1 MHIESLKKGDII
13 LSASQTKALL
23 QYGRASGHAKAYA
36 SGTLLSAYAG
46 GSGGGGFFTGGSGG
60 SSGMS
65 GSYNNNTAN
74 VAKAAENAADS
85 VSEAADEFKEKIDE
99 IEIQL
104 NRMDRSLQKLTDSI
118 ETYSYDLTKQSSVAD
133 QAMNQIRSNLGT
145 LQQAYNRYIQEA
157 NSVGLNESWASK
169 VRDGSINIETITD
182 ESLMDQIKD
191 YQNWYEKALDVEDTI
206 ADYQSQLLDLATEKL
221 DNIEQ
226 YFENRTNYNDEF
238 GYLTDISTLQDALNK
253 LTTELDKQ
261 VLAGVIKEGSNEF
274 YEAMS
279 KISEAQQR
287 LIEATLKKYQD
298 IIDNLDRISTTLDNS
313 IALKE
318 ARGEPITEEDYQ
330 RPLEVAN
337 EQIDELYKKR
347 EQLLKQ
353 QAIYDVGSELYDDY
367 AEQIAD
373 IDDEI
378 YGLLGDIEDLKD
390 KIWEVRWEP
399 FFDGMEAAE
408 NLRNEMDE
416 IRGLLGDE
424 AFIGSD
430 GGLTSDGLTNLA
442 LISSAMN
449 VEKQRIRD
457 FQEAISKLNEDLDAG
472 NISTSEYE
480 EQLSSFLSEIRS
492 GVSTVN
498 DYEDEILSLHEE
510 MLKAENDIIQ
520 NSIEKYQKLNKERQ
534 QSDSY
539 ARNIRNQTKE
549 INQIEAQLSAL
560 SGVTNES
567 ALRQKKLLEA
577 QLAELQDELNQTQQD
592 HAYDVRDQG
601 YQNLSDSLNE
611 ELENTLDNIKYNSSE
626 QERVIS
632 EMLNHIV
639 NNYADAYD
647 KINQIISDTGLVP
660 SDGFQQVIDNIGS
673 QSGAE
678 SQVNDSNTIAPDY
691 NPSDF
696 TNINTG
702 QIQSGSNQSHNDFIE
717 SEIKKEPNIDN
728 RPVAQITLKPTSISI
743 EEGKSATI
751 SANIRPTDAANKS
764 VKWSSS
770 NTAVATVSNGV
781 VKGIKPGSAQITCA
795 ALDGSGVSATAT
807 VVVIKKPDPPKP
819 QPPASSGGDG
829 IPRVGDV
836 VTFTG
841 SYFYDSWGQN
851 PAGNLY
857 SGIAGGVVIDAY
869 SASKYGGGA
878 SFTGGYDVHIKSAD
892 GRYGDLGWVSL
903 NQISGYATGTKGV
916 TSPVEIA
923 RVDEMGKELRIKR
936 GGDIYEMFHYGD
948 AVVPK
953 HMTDN
958 LFTLADHTNE
968 IMETINSVDRNGGEI
983 TINNNYDSLLHVDGN
998 VDKDALPGLQEL
1010 LFKSYQYTSKQ
1021 MKRDATLQGIRRT
1034 L

>member
-1 MHIESLKKGDII
+1 M
-13 LSASQTKALL
+13 Q
-23 QYGRASGHAKAYA
+23 
-36 SGTLLSAYAG
+36 
-46 GSGGGGFFTGGSGG
+46 
-60 SSGMS
+60 
-65 GSYNNNTAN
+65 
-74 VAKAAENAADS
+74 
-85 VSEAADEFKEKIDE
+85 
-99 IEIQL
+99 
-104 NRMDRSLQKLTDSI
+104 
-118 ETYSYDLTKQSSVAD
+118 
-133 QAMNQIRSNLGT
+133 
-145 LQQAYNRYIQEA
+145 
-157 NSVGLNESWASK
+157 
-169 VRDGSINIETITD
+169 
-182 ESLMDQIKD
+182 
-191 YQNWYEKALDVEDTI
+191 DTI
-206 ADYQSQLLDLATEKL
+206 ADYQSQLLDLATQKL

-226 YFENRTNYNDEF
+226 YFENRTDYNDEF
-238 GYLTDISTLQDALNK
+238 GYLTPITDLQKALDTFTN
-253 LTTELDKQ
+253 ELDKQ
-261 VLAGVIKEGSNEF
+261 VNSGVIKEFSNEW
-274 YEAMS
+274 YDAQ
-279 KISEAQQR
+279 KRISEMQQA

-313 IALKE
+313 LELKE
-318 ARGEPITEEDYQ
+318 ARGDTITEDDYQ

-337 EQIDELYKKR
+337 QQIDELYKKR

-353 QAIYDVGSELYDDY
+353 QAIYDVGSAKYDEY
-367 AEQIAD
+367 ADQIAD
-373 IDDEI
+373 VDDEI

-390 KIWEVRWEP
+390 SIWEVRWQP

-408 NLRNEMDE
+408 NLRDEMDQV
-416 IRGLLGDE
+416 RDLLDSD
-424 AFIGSD
+424 AFVD
-430 GGLTSDGLTNLA
+430 TKGGLTSEGITNLS

-449 VEKQRIRD
+449 VAKQEIRD
-457 FQEAISKLNEDLDAG
+457 YQEALKKLDEDLAAG

-480 EQLSSFLSEIRS
+480 EQQKDFLDQIRESVGVVEDYKSSIVDLY
-492 GVSTVN
+492 T
-498 DYEDEILSLHEE
+498 E
-510 MLKAENDIIQ
+510 MLEKENDVVQESISKYKDLLDIRKQ
-520 NSIEKYQKLNKERQ
+520 N
-534 QSDSY
+534 DSY
-539 ARNIRNQTKE
+539 SRNIKNQTKE

-577 QLAELQDELNQTQQD
+577 QLAELQDELDQTQQD

-611 ELENTLDNIKYNSSE
+611 QLNDTLDNIKYNSSE

-660 SDGFQQVIDNIGS
+660 SDQFQQVIDNLGS

-696 TNINTG
+696 TNVNTG

-728 RPVAQITLKPTSISI
+728 RPVAQITLKPTSISV

-764 VKWSSS
+764 VEWRSS

-781 VKGIKPGSAQITCA
+781 VKGVKPGSAQITCA
-795 ALDGSGVSATAT
+795 ALDGSGVSATAGVT
-807 VVVIKKPDPPKP
+807 VTEKPKP
-819 QPPASSGGDG
+819 APAPSPSGGGDG
-829 IPRVGDV
+829 VPRVGDV

-841 SYFYDSWGQN
+841 SYFYDSWGKR
-851 PAGNLY
+851 PAGSRY
-857 SGIAGGVVIDAY
+857 SGVAGGVVIDAY
-869 SASKYGGGA
+869 SSKKYGGSGNR
-878 SFTGGYDVHIKSAD
+878 TGGYDVHIKSAD

-903 NQISGYATGTKGV
+903 NQISGYATGTKGI
-916 TSPVEIA
+916 TNPVEIA

-936 GGDIYEMFHYGD
+936 GGDIYEMFRYGD

-968 IMETINSVDRNGGEI
+968 VMETINSADRGSGGDV
-983 TINNNYDSLLHVDGN
+983 TVNNNYDSLLTVNGN
-998 VDKDALPGLQEL
+998 IDKDTFPGVKKMCEL
-1010 LFKSYQYTSKQ
+1010 ACQYTSKEL
-1021 MKRDATLQGIRRT
+1021 KKDARYMGITRT

>member
-1 MHIESLKKGDII
+1 
-13 LSASQTKALL
+13 
-23 QYGRASGHAKAYA
+23 
-36 SGTLLSAYAG
+36 
-46 GSGGGGFFTGGSGG
+46 
-60 SSGMS
+60 
-65 GSYNNNTAN
+65 
-74 VAKAAENAADS
+74 
-85 VSEAADEFKEKIDE
+85 
-99 IEIQL
+99 
-104 NRMDRSLQKLTDSI
+104 
-118 ETYSYDLTKQSSVAD
+118 
-133 QAMNQIRSNLGT
+133 
-145 LQQAYNRYIQEA
+145 
-157 NSVGLNESWASK
+157 
-169 VRDGSINIETITD
+169 
-182 ESLMDQIKD
+182 
-191 YQNWYEKALDVEDTI
+191 
-206 ADYQSQLLDLATEKL
+206 
-221 DNIEQ
+221 
-226 YFENRTNYNDEF
+226 
-238 GYLTDISTLQDALNK
+238 
-253 LTTELDKQ
+253 
-261 VLAGVIKEGSNEF
+261 
-274 YEAMS
+274 MS
-279 KISEAQQR
+279 KISEAQDA

-313 IALKE
+313 LELKE
-318 ARGEPITEEDYQ
+318 ARGDQITEEDYQ

-353 QAIYDVGSELYDDY
+353 QAIYDVGSAKYDDY
-367 AEQIAD
+367 ADQIAD

-390 KIWEVRWEP
+390 SIWEVRWQP

-416 IRGLLGDE
+416 VRDLLDSDAFVDE
-424 AFIGSD
+424 N
-430 GGLTSDGLTNLA
+430 GGLTAEGITNLG

-449 VEKQRIRD
+449 VEKQRVRD
-457 FQEAISKLNEDLDAG
+457 LNEAIVKLSEDLDNG

-480 EQLSSFLSEIRS
+480 EQLKDFTDQIYESTGVISDYQSEIIDLWQ
-492 GVSTVN
+492 TQL
-498 DYEDEILSLHEE
+498 E
-510 MLKAENDIIQ
+510 AENEVIQ
-520 NSIEKYQKLNKERQ
+520 SSIDKHKELLQ
-534 QSDSY
+534 AKKDNDSY
-539 ARNIRNQTKE
+539 SRNVKDQTKE
-549 INQIEAQLSAL
+549 INQIQAQISAL
-560 SGVTNES
+560 SGVNNES
-567 ALRQKKLLEA
+567 AKAELKRLT
-577 QLAELQDELNQTQQD
+577 AELQTQQQALSD
-592 HAYDVRDQG
+592 LQSDREYEVRQTG
-601 YQNLSDSLNE
+601 YENLSSDLEDAMNE
-611 ELENTLDNIKYNSSE
+611 SIEAVKYNADE

-632 EMLNHIV
+632 EMLNNVV
-639 NNYADAYD
+639 NNYKDAYGQ
-647 KINQIISDTGLVP
+647 INQIISNTGIVP
-660 SDGFQQVIDNIGS
+660 SDQFQQVIDNLGS

-696 TNINTG
+696 TNVNTG

-717 SEIKKEPNIDN
+717 DEIKKEPNIDN

-764 VKWSSS
+764 VEWRSS

-781 VKGIKPGSAQITCA
+781 VKGVKPGSAQITCA
-795 ALDGSGVSATAT
+795 ALDGSGVSATAGVT
-807 VVVIKKPDPPKP
+807 VTEKPKP
-819 QPPASSGGDG
+819 APAPSPSGGGDG
-829 IPRVGDV
+829 VPRVGDV

-841 SYFYDSWGQN
+841 SYFYDSWGKR
-851 PAGNLY
+851 PAGSRY
-857 SGIAGGVVIDAY
+857 SGVAGGVVIDAY
-869 SASKYGGGA
+869 SSKKYGGSGNR
-878 SFTGGYDVHIKSAD
+878 TGGYDVHIKSAD

-903 NQISGYATGTKGV
+903 NQISGYATGTKGI
-916 TSPVEIA
+916 TNPVEIA

-936 GGDIYEMFHYGD
+936 GGDIYEMFRYGD

>member
-1 MHIESLKKGDII
+1 MIS
-13 LSASQTKALL
+13 
-23 QYGRASGHAKAYA
+23 
-36 SGTLLSAYAG
+36 
-46 GSGGGGFFTGGSGG
+46 
-60 SSGMS
+60 
-65 GSYNNNTAN
+65 
-74 VAKAAENAADS
+74 
-85 VSEAADEFKEKIDE
+85 
-99 IEIQL
+99 
-104 NRMDRSLQKLTDSI
+104 
-118 ETYSYDLTKQSSVAD
+118 D
-133 QAMNQIRSNLGT
+133 QAMNQIRNNLTT

-157 NSVGLNESWASK
+157 NSVGLDEAWASK

-182 ESLMDQIKD
+182 ESLMDKIKD
-191 YQNWYEKALDVEDTI
+191 YENWYNKALDVQDII

-238 GYLTDISTLQDALNK
+238 GYLTDISTLQDAVNK
-253 LTTELDKQ
+253 LTAELDKQ

-279 KISEAQQR
+279 KISEAQDA

-313 IALKE
+313 LELKE
-318 ARGEPITEEDYQ
+318 VRGDTITEDDYQ

-353 QAIYDVGSELYDDY
+353 QGIYDVGSELYDDY

-408 NLRNEMDE
+408 NLRKEMDE
-416 IRGLLGDE
+416 VRGWLKDE
-424 AFIGSD
+424 SFIDES
-430 GGLTSDGLTNLA
+430 GGLTESGVTNIA
-442 LISSAMN
+442 LISAAMN
-449 VEKQRIRD
+449 NTKQQIKDYSTALEKLEQD
-457 FQEAISKLNEDLDAG
+457 LNAG
-472 NISTSEYE
+472 NISTSEFE
-480 EQLSSFLSEIRS
+480 EQQKDFLDQIRGSVGVVEDYKSSIIDLY
-492 GVSTVN
+492 T
-498 DYEDEILSLHEE
+498 E
-510 MLKAENDIIQ
+510 MLEKENEVVQDSISKQ
-520 NSIEKYQKLNKERQ
+520 EELMDVRKKNS
-534 QSDSY
+534 DY
-539 ARNIRNQTKE
+539 AKSIRNQTKE
-549 INQIEAQLSAL
+549 INQIQAQINAL
-560 SGVTNES
+560 SGSTNQSSIAE
-567 ALRQKKLLEA
+567 RKRLEA
-577 QLAELQDELNQTQQD
+577 QLAELQEELQSSQED
-592 HAYDVRDQG
+592 RAYDVRQSGLDG
-601 YQNLSDSLNE
+601 LSNDLNE
-611 ELENTLDNIKYNSSE
+611 ALDSTLNEITYNADK
-626 QERVIS
+626 QEEVIS
-632 EMLNHIV
+632 NMLNNV
-639 NNYADAYD
+639 LNNYKDVYS

-660 SDGFQQVIDNIGS
+660 SDQFQQVIDNLGS

-696 TNINTG
+696 THVNTG

-728 RPVAQITLKPTSISI
+728 RPVAQITLKPTSISV

-764 VKWSSS
+764 VKWTSS

-781 VKGIKPGSAQITCA
+781 VKGVKPGSAQITCA
-795 ALDGSGVSATAT
+795 ALDGSGVSATAGVT
-807 VVVIKKPDPPKP
+807 VTEKPKP
-819 QPPASSGGDG
+819 APAPSPSGGGDG
-829 IPRVGDV
+829 VPRVGDV

-841 SYFYDSWGQN
+841 SYFYDSWGKR
-851 PAGNLY
+851 PAGSRY
-857 SGIAGGVVIDAY
+857 SGVAGGVVIDAY
-869 SASKYGGGA
+869 SSKKYGGSGNR
-878 SFTGGYDVHIKSAD
+878 TGGYDVHIKSAD

-903 NQISGYATGTKGV
+903 NQISGYATGTKGI
-916 TSPVEIA
+916 TNPVEIA

-936 GGDIYEMFHYGD
+936 GGDIYEMFRYGD

-968 IMETINSVDRNGGEI
+968 VMETINNVDRSGGKEV
-983 TINNNYDSLLHVDGN
+983 TVNNNYESLLTVNGDIT
-998 VDKDALPGLQEL
+998 KETFPGVKKMCEL
-1010 LFKSYQYTSKQ
+1010 ACQYTSKEL
-1021 MKRDATLQGIRRT
+1021 KKDARYMGITRT

>member
-1 MHIESLKKGDII
+1 M
-13 LSASQTKALL
+13 KAWEVHK
-23 QYGRASGHAKAYA
+23 R
-36 SGTLLSAYAG
+36 
-46 GSGGGGFFTGGSGG
+46 
-60 SSGMS
+60 
-65 GSYNNNTAN
+65 TAWR
-74 VAKAAENAADS
+74 
-85 VSEAADEFKEKIDE
+85 SEPCEDNDEK
-99 IEIQL
+99 
-104 NRMDRSLQKLTDSI
+104 S
-118 ETYSYDLTKQSSVAD
+118 
-133 QAMNQIRSNLGT
+133 
-145 LQQAYNRYIQEA
+145 
-157 NSVGLNESWASK
+157 
-169 VRDGSINIETITD
+169 
-182 ESLMDQIKD
+182 
-191 YQNWYEKALDVEDTI
+191 LDVQDTI

-238 GYLTDISTLQDALNK
+238 GYLTPITDLQKALDTFTN
-253 LTTELDKQ
+253 ELDKQ
-261 VLAGVIKEGSNEF
+261 VNSGVIKEFSNEW
-274 YEAMS
+274 YD
-279 KISEAQQR
+279 AQERIAEMQDA

-313 IALKE
+313 LELKE
-318 ARGEPITEEDYQ
+318 ARGDTITEDDYQ

-337 EQIDELYKKR
+337 QQIDELYKKR
-347 EQLLKQ
+347 EKLLKQ
-353 QAIYDVGSELYDDY
+353 QAIYDVGSAKYDEY
-367 AEQIAD
+367 ADQIAD
-373 IDDEI
+373 VDDEI

-390 KIWEVRWEP
+390 SIWEVRWQP

-408 NLRNEMDE
+408 NLRDEMDE
-416 IRGLLGDE
+416 IRDLLDSD
-424 AFIGSD
+424 AFID
-430 GGLTSDGLTNLA
+430 ENGGLTAEGITNLS

-480 EQLSSFLSEIRS
+480 EQLDSFLSEIRS
-492 GVSTVN
+492 GVSAVN

-510 MLKAENDIIQ
+510 MLQAENDIIQ

-534 QSDSY
+534 ESDAY

-577 QLAELQDELNQTQQD
+577 QLAELQDELDQTQQD

-611 ELENTLDNIKYNSSE
+611 QLNDTLDNIKYNSAE

-660 SDGFQQVIDNIGS
+660 SDGFQQVIDNLGS

-728 RPVAQITLKPTSISI
+728 RPVAQITLKPTSISV

-764 VKWSSS
+764 VEWRSS
-770 NTAVATVSNGV
+770 NTSVATVSNGV
-781 VKGIKPGSAQITCA
+781 VRGVKPGSAQITCA
-795 ALDGSGVSATAT
+795 ALDGSGVSATAGVT
-807 VVVIKKPDPPKP
+807 VTEKPKP
-819 QPPASSGGDG
+819 VPAPSPSGGGDG
-829 IPRVGDV
+829 VPRVGDV

-841 SYFYDSWGQN
+841 SYFYDSWGKR
-851 PAGNLY
+851 PAGSRY
-857 SGIAGGVVIDAY
+857 SGVTGGVIIDAY
-869 SASKYGGGA
+869 SSKKYGGSGNR
-878 SFTGGYDVHIKSAD
+878 TGGYDVHIKSAD

-903 NQISGYATGTKGV
+903 NQISGYATGTKGI
-916 TSPVEIA
+916 TNPVEIA

-936 GGDIYEMFHYGD
+936 GGDIYEMFRYGD

-968 IMETINSVDRNGGEI
+968 IMETINSVDRNGGDVI
-983 TINNNYDSLLHVDGN
+983 VNNSYESLLTVNGN
-998 VDKDALPGLQEL
+998 IDKDTFPGVKKMCEL
-1010 LFKSYQYTSKQ
+1010 ACQYTSKEL
-1021 MKRDATLQGIRRT
+1021 KKDARYMGITRT

>member
-1 MHIESLKKGDII
+1 M
-13 LSASQTKALL
+13 
-23 QYGRASGHAKAYA
+23 
-36 SGTLLSAYAG
+36 
-46 GSGGGGFFTGGSGG
+46 
-60 SSGMS
+60 
-65 GSYNNNTAN
+65 
-74 VAKAAENAADS
+74 
-85 VSEAADEFKEKIDE
+85 E
-99 IEIQL
+99 IYVI
-104 NRMDRSLQKLTDSI
+104 S
-118 ETYSYDLTKQSSVAD
+118 D
-133 QAMNQIRSNLGT
+133 QAMNQIRNNLTT

-157 NSVGLNESWASK
+157 NSVGLDEAWASK

-182 ESLMDQIKD
+182 ESLMDKIKD
-191 YQNWYEKALDVEDTI
+191 YENWYNKALDVQDII

-238 GYLTDISTLQDALNK
+238 GYLTDISTLQDAVNK
-253 LTTELDKQ
+253 LTAELDKQ

-279 KISEAQQR
+279 KISEAQDA

-313 IALKE
+313 LELKE
-318 ARGEPITEEDYQ
+318 VRGDTITEDDYQ

-353 QAIYDVGSELYDDY
+353 QGIYDVGSELYDDY

-408 NLRNEMDE
+408 NLRKEMDE
-416 IRGLLGDE
+416 VRGWLKDE
-424 AFIGSD
+424 SFIDES
-430 GGLTSDGLTNLA
+430 GGLTESGVTNIA
-442 LISSAMN
+442 LISAAMN
-449 VEKQRIRD
+449 NTKQQIKDYSTALEKLEQD
-457 FQEAISKLNEDLDAG
+457 LNAG
-472 NISTSEYE
+472 NISTSEFE
-480 EQLSSFLSEIRS
+480 EQQKDFLDQIRGSVGVVEDYKSSIIDLY
-492 GVSTVN
+492 T
-498 DYEDEILSLHEE
+498 E
-510 MLKAENDIIQ
+510 MLEKENEVVQDSISKQ
-520 NSIEKYQKLNKERQ
+520 EELMDVRKKNS
-534 QSDSY
+534 DY
-539 ARNIRNQTKE
+539 AKSIRNQTKE
-549 INQIEAQLSAL
+549 INQIQAQINAL
-560 SGVTNES
+560 SGSTNQSSIAE
-567 ALRQKKLLEA
+567 RKRLEA
-577 QLAELQDELNQTQQD
+577 QLAELQEELQSSQED
-592 HAYDVRDQG
+592 RAYDVRQSGLDG
-601 YQNLSDSLNE
+601 LSNDLNE
-611 ELENTLDNIKYNSSE
+611 ALDSTLNEITYNADK
-626 QERVIS
+626 QEEVIS
-632 EMLNHIV
+632 NMLNNV
-639 NNYADAYD
+639 LNNYKDVYS

-660 SDGFQQVIDNIGS
+660 SDQFQQVIDNLGS

-696 TNINTG
+696 THVNTG

-728 RPVAQITLKPTSISI
+728 RPVAQITLKPTSISV

-764 VKWSSS
+764 VKWTSS

-781 VKGIKPGSAQITCA
+781 VKGVKPGSAQITCA
-795 ALDGSGVSATAT
+795 ALDGSGVSATAGVT
-807 VVVIKKPDPPKP
+807 VTEKPKP
-819 QPPASSGGDG
+819 APAPSPSGGGDG
-829 IPRVGDV
+829 VPRVGDV

-841 SYFYDSWGQN
+841 SYFYDSWGKR
-851 PAGNLY
+851 PAGSRY
-857 SGIAGGVVIDAY
+857 SGVAGGVVIDAY
-869 SASKYGGGA
+869 SSKKYGGSGNR
-878 SFTGGYDVHIKSAD
+878 TGGYDVHIKSAD

-903 NQISGYATGTKGV
+903 NQISGYATGTKGI
-916 TSPVEIA
+916 TNPVEIA

-936 GGDIYEMFHYGD
+936 GGDIYEMFRYGD

-968 IMETINSVDRNGGEI
+968 VMETINNVDRSGGKEV
-983 TINNNYDSLLHVDGN
+983 TVNNNYESLLTVNGDIT
-998 VDKDALPGLQEL
+998 KETFPGVKKMCEL
-1010 LFKSYQYTSKQ
+1010 ACQYTSKEL
-1021 MKRDATLQGIRRT
+1021 KKDARYMGITRT

>member
-1 MHIESLKKGDII
+1 M
-13 LSASQTKALL
+13 KAWEVHK
-23 QYGRASGHAKAYA
+23 R
-36 SGTLLSAYAG
+36 T
-46 GSGGGGFFTGGSGG
+46 
-60 SSGMS
+60 
-65 GSYNNNTAN
+65 
-74 VAKAAENAADS
+74 
-85 VSEAADEFKEKIDE
+85 
-99 IEIQL
+99 
-104 NRMDRSLQKLTDSI
+104 
-118 ETYSYDLTKQSSVAD
+118 
-133 QAMNQIRSNLGT
+133 
-145 LQQAYNRYIQEA
+145 
-157 NSVGLNESWASK
+157 ASK
-169 VRDGSINIETITD
+169 VAFTSEDND
-182 ESLMDQIKD
+182 EKS
-191 YQNWYEKALDVEDTI
+191 LDVQDTI

-253 LTTELDKQ
+253 LTAELDKQ

-279 KISEAQQR
+279 KIAEAQDA

-313 IALKE
+313 LELKE
-318 ARGEPITEEDYQ
+318 ARGETITEEDYQ

-367 AEQIAD
+367 ADQIAD
-373 IDDEI
+373 VDDEI

-390 KIWEVRWEP
+390 SIWEVRWEP

-416 IRGLLGDE
+416 VRDLLADE

-577 QLAELQDELNQTQQD
+577 QLAELQDELDQTQQD

-696 TNINTG
+696 TNVNTG

-764 VKWSSS
+764 VEWRSS
-770 NTAVATVSNGV
+770 NTSVATVSNGV
-781 VKGIKPGSAQITCA
+781 VRGVKPGSAQITCA
-795 ALDGSGVSATAT
+795 ALDGSGVSATAGVT
-807 VVVIKKPDPPKP
+807 VTEKPKP
-819 QPPASSGGDG
+819 APAPSPSGGGDG
-829 IPRVGDV
+829 VPRVGDV

-841 SYFYDSWGQN
+841 SYFYDSWGKR
-851 PAGNLY
+851 PAGSRY
-857 SGIAGGVVIDAY
+857 SGVAGGVVIDAY
-869 SASKYGGGA
+869 SSKKYGGSGNR
-878 SFTGGYDVHIKSAD
+878 TGGYDVHIKSAD

-903 NQISGYATGTKGV
+903 NQISGYATGTKGI
-916 TSPVEIA
+916 TNPVEIA

-936 GGDIYEMFHYGD
+936 GGDIYEMFRYGD

-968 IMETINSVDRNGGEI
+968 VMETINGVDRNGCGEV
-983 TINNNYDSLLHVDGN
+983 TVNNNYESLLTVNGDI
-998 VDKDALPGLQEL
+998 DKETFPGVKKMCEL
-1010 LFKSYQYTSKQ
+1010 ACQYTSKQ
-1021 MKRDATLQGIRRT
+1021 MKKDARHMGITRT